1 MINELG
7 TVREG
12 RNVDLR
18 SVSKEDFL
26 TLYDWRQDLLAFGM
40 SIEHSGQT
48 ASYEHFAAAMNATL
62 RETIV
67 LLAVRPDD
75 DEPIG
80 LVQAYSINHL
90 QGWCLVLVYICPE
103 FRGKWAGREAGLIFF
118 DYMFRVFSMRKLHV
132 EVAEYNEGL
141 GEVGYLNIVFTQEG
155 LFREHKFR
163 DGRYWDVRF
172 LTLRSERW
180 NDVRETIFHLFRIEN
195 GDGAAPVAAS
205 DAETTTRPAQASP
218 PPRQAAL
225 RWHLGRRRTETSKRV
240 ELVHQ
245 LVGAWRE
252 GRIEGVMDRM
262 ADSIAFDAQTF
273 EAQGKE
279 QFERLMRAAM
289 QLAERTEPELDDEV
303 EIAWTAY
310 EEDGSSVAA
319 TGMRGADTIEV
330 FYEFDAD
337 DKVCVMAFRGDQ
349 PLIARYIRGDGPAP
363 LAG

>member
-26 TLYDWRQDLLAFGM
+26 TLYDWREDLLAFGM
-40 SIEHSGQT
+40 SIEHSGPT
-48 ASYEHFAAAMNATL
+48 ASYEHFAASMNETL

-80 LVQAYSINHL
+80 LVQAYSVNHL

-118 DYMFRVFSMRKLHV
+118 DYLFRVFSMRKLHV

-172 LTLRSERW
+172 LTLRRERW
-180 NDVRETIFHLFRIEN
+180 NEIRETMFRLFRIED
-195 GDGAAPVAAS
+195 GDTTAQAPTS
-205 DAETTTRPAQASP
+205 GAETAKRPARASA
-218 PPRQAAL
+218 PPRQAAP
-225 RWHLGRRRTETSKRV
+225 RWHLGRKRTETSKRV

-252 GRIEGVMDRM
+252 GRIEGVMERM
-262 ADSIAFDAQTF
+262 ADAIAFDAQTF

-289 QLAERTEPELDDEV
+289 QLAQRTEPEQEDED

-310 EEDGSSVAA
+310 AENGSSVAA
-319 TGMRGADTIEV
+319 TGTRGAASIEV
-330 FYEFDAD
+330 LYEFDAD

-349 PLIARYIRGDGPAP
+349 TLIARYIRGDGPAH
-363 LAG
+363 LVG